1 MQGLTH
7 RQERFIEEYLLDLN
21 ATRAAIRAGYS
32 PRSAA
37 ACGWTLLQ
45 KPAIQDG
52 IERAMEER
60 RMRVSVD
67 QDRVIEELAAVAF
80 GNLTDFVRVERD
92 DEGQMCLRLT
102 PTEQVEK
109 RLRPALAD
117 IRLKDGRDGKMEF
130 SARTH
135 DKMRALELLGR
146 HLGVWKDKPEGDGR
160 LEIIIDYSGV
170 PSAKES
176 EEQAQ

>member
-117 IRLKDGRDGKMEF
+117 IRLKDGRGRQDGVLCPHPRQDAC
-130 SARTH
+130 ART
-135 DKMRALELLGR
+135 AGEAS
-146 HLGVWKDKPEGDGR
+146 GR
-160 LEIIIDYSGV
+160 LEGQARGGRPSGDHH
-170 PSAKES
+170 
-176 EEQAQ
+176 

>member
-80 GNLTDFVRVERD
+80 GNLTDFFD
-92 DEGQMCLRLT
+92 RLDRSDLVICKHNRN
-102 PTEQVEK
+102 Q
-109 RLRPALAD
+109 
-117 IRLKDGRDGKMEF
+117 DGC
-130 SARTH
+130 RT
-135 DKMRALELLGR
+135 DCCF
-146 HLGVWKDKPEGDGR
+146 
-160 LEIIIDYSGV
+160 
-170 PSAKES
+170 
-176 EEQAQ
+176 

>member
-117 IRLKDGRDGKMEF
+117 IRLKDGRGRQDGVLCPHPRQDACA
-130 SARTH
+130 SNCWGGIWASGRTS
-135 DKMRALELLGR
+135 RGGR
-146 HLGVWKDKPEGDGR
+146 PSGDHH
-160 LEIIIDYSGV
+160 
-170 PSAKES
+170 
-176 EEQAQ
+176 